1 MTQTYCRRAVH
12 SLTKST
18 IHLSNPFR
26 PQQGRLF
33 NTKGSHQSNWNNK
46 SCISSFIDP
55 STTTAI
61 MSPTVL
67 HLRSETK
74 PLEHRSAL
82 TPTTAKKLIEA
93 GYVVNVERS
102 PERIFDDAEFE
113 AIGATL
119 VPEGSWVDAP
129 KEHII
134 VGLKELLEEK
144 FPLKHVHVQFAHCYK
159 QQGGWEN
166 VLARFPR
173 GGGTLLDLEFLVDE
187 RGRRVAAFGFHAGF
201 AGAALAL
208 EAWAWQLNN
217 TTPFPGVSSYPN
229 EDALVADV
237 KAALNKGAEKAG
249 RMPRVI
255 VIGALGR
262 CGSGAVAALRK
273 AGVPEQNILKW
284 DMEETKPGG
293 PFKEI
298 TDSDIF
304 INCIYLS
311 SKVPHFVNL
320 ESMNNNPDRKLSVVC
335 DVSAD
340 TTNPLNPVPI
350 YTVATTFDSPTV
362 KVDGLKSEPACSV
375 ISIDHLPSLLP
386 REASEAFSHDLLPS
400 LLTLN
405 DWQNSPVWARAK
417 KLFDEKVATLPP
429 SALEG

>member
-1 MTQTYCRRAVH
+1 MA
-12 SLTKST
+12 
-18 IHLSNPFR
+18 
-26 PQQGRLF
+26 
-33 NTKGSHQSNWNNK
+33 
-46 SCISSFIDP
+46 
-55 STTTAI
+55 
-61 MSPTVL
+61 PTVL

-82 TPTTAKKLIEA
+82 TPSTTAELIKA

-113 AIGATL
+113 AVGATL

-134 VGLKELLEEK
+134 VGLKELEDK
-144 FPLKHVHVQFAHCYK
+144 DFPLKHVHVQFAHCYK
-159 QQGGWEN
+159 QQAGWEK

-208 EAWAWQLNN
+208 EVWAWQLSHSE
-217 TTPFPGVSSYPN
+217 PFPGVESYPN
-229 EDALVADV
+229 EDALIADV
-237 KAALNKGAEKAG
+237 KKALDEGAKKAG
-249 RMPRVI
+249 RLPRVI

-262 CGSGAVAALRK
+262 CGTGAVSALEK
-273 AGVPEQNILKW
+273 AGLPAENILKW
-284 DMEETKPGG
+284 DMAETAKGG

-304 INCIYLS
+304 VNCIYLNT
-311 SKVPHFVNL
+311 KIPNFVNM
-320 ESMNNNPDRKLSVVC
+320 ESLQVPDRKLTVVC

-340 TTNPLNPVPI
+340 TTSPFTPVPI
-350 YTVATTFDSPTV
+350 YSVATTFDKPTV
-362 KVDGLKSEPACSV
+362 PVEGLTSGPPLSV

-386 REASEAFSHDLLPS
+386 REASEAFSRDLLPS
-400 LLTLN
+400 LLGLN
-405 DWQNSPVWARAK
+405 DWQNVPVWARAE
-417 KLFDEKVATLPP
+417 KLFKEKVATLPA
-429 SALEG
+429 SALEK